1 MFSKNFSSSIFVFAL
16 PFLAPTVVAGRCRVV
31 GEGGIAFAVIV
42 INEVRCNSA
51 TDQNNHD
58 GFCPLR
64 NSDLEKLGKGVVLL
78 MESSILMD
86 ARTD

>member
-1 MFSKNFSSSIFVFAL
+1 MRS
-16 PFLAPTVVAGRCRVV
+16 RCK
-31 GEGGIAFAVIV
+31 
-42 INEVRCNSA
+42 SA

-86 ARTD
+86 ARTDRRTTAQLKAGLV